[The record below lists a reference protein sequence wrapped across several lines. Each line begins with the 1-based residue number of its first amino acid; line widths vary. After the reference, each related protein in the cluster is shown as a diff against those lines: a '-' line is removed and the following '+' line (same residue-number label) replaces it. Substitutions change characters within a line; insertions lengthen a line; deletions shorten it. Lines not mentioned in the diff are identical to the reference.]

1 MSGLFYTLPY
11 ATFGLVAGKVTDKV
25 NRKLFLG
32 IVVIIASLMQGM
44 AGFTNSFSVLVAMR
58 MLHGCMNSATN
69 PLSFALISDYFPIS
83 QRATAN
89 SMIQAGN
96 YMGVAAGSMTILLIS
111 SFGWKM
117 AYGIMAIVGT
127 LFGLGTMALVKEPE
141 RGRYLSAAEK

>member
-1 MSGLFYTLPY
+1 
-11 ATFGLVAGKVTDKV
+11 
-25 NRKLFLG
+25 
-32 IVVIIASLMQGM
+32 LMQGM

-69 PLSFALISDYFPIS
+69 PLSFSLVSDYFPIS

-111 SFGWKM
+111 SFGWKI
-117 AYGIMAIVGT
+117 AYGIMAVVGT

-141 RGRYLSAAEK
+141 RGRYLSNAEKKKEKK